1 MLLFPGEQK
10 LAFDSMKV
18 LFAVSELAGI
28 VKTGGLAD
36 VAGAL
41 GPVMRE
47 LGHDV
52 RVVIPAYQQA
62 LAKLTTK
69 VVGVGEVKINGQQS
83 LGFAVHETRFEGVPV
98 YLIEHNNYFDRPG
111 LYTHDGEGFGD
122 NAERFAFFSRAALE
136 VCQITGFQPD
146 VIHCHDWQ
154 TALLPY
160 YLKVHESL
168 NPFFLNT
175 RTVLTIHN
183 GAYQEHTNPAL
194 LDALGIDWR
203 YFNPGCFED
212 YGQINI
218 LKGGIAFA
226 DQITTVSPQYAR
238 ELLSDIGSHG
248 LMHSFRAREKDFTGI
263 LNGCDYRHWDPETDS
278 LLPANYSRHD
288 LTGKRRCKEALQD
301 RMHLPVNR
309 EKPLFGLVS
318 RLANQKGFDYLIPAL
333 WRFLEQDVQVVLL
346 GSGDKHYAGELQRL
360 ADAFPDK
367 CRFFNGYSDELAH
380 WIEAGSDFFLMPSLF
395 EPCGL
400 NQIYSMKYGTLPVVR
415 AVGGLMD
422 SVAGYTTSGHEATGF
437 VFQGANADELYDC
450 LIQASRVY
458 ADQKTLHT
466 LISNA
471 MSESFTWDTAAK
483 EYLNVFAAAMR
494 Q

>member
-1 MLLFPGEQK
+1 M
-10 LAFDSMKV
+10 ASDSLKV

-41 GPVMRE
+41 GPVMRG

-62 LAKLTTK
+62 LARLTTK
-69 VVGVGEVKINGQQS
+69 IVSVGEVTMNAHQS
-83 LGFAVHETRFEGVPV
+83 FGFAVHETEFDGIPV
-98 YLIEHNNYFDRPG
+98 YLIEHNNYFDRPE
-111 LYTHDGEGFGD
+111 LYTHEGEGFGD

-136 VCQITGFQPD
+136 VCQLENFQPD

-160 YLKVHESL
+160 YLKVHECL
-168 NPFFLNT
+168 NPFFSNT

-194 LDALGIDWR
+194 MDALGIDWR
-203 YFNPGCFED
+203 YFNSDCFED
-212 YGQINI
+212 YGQINL

-226 DQITTVSPQYAR
+226 DKVTTVSPQYAK
-238 ELLSDIGSHG
+238 ELLSELGSHG
-248 LMHSFRAREKDFTGI
+248 LMQSFRARGKDFSGI
-263 LNGCDYRHWDPETDS
+263 LNGCDYQQWDPAVDALIPAQYS
-278 LLPANYSRHD
+278 LQD
-288 LTGKRRCKEALQD
+288 LSGKAVCKQALQD
-301 RMHLPVNR
+301 RMHLPAVAN
-309 EKPLFGLVS
+309 KPVFGLVS
-318 RLANQKGFDYLIPAL
+318 RLADQKGFDYLIPAL

-346 GSGDKHYAGELQRL
+346 GSGAKHYACELQRL
-360 ADAFPDK
+360 ADNFPDK

-400 NQIYSMKYGTLPVVR
+400 NQIYSMKYGTLPIVR
-415 AVGGLMD
+415 AVGGLID
-422 SVAGYTTSGHEATGF
+422 SVSGYSVATEAATGL
-437 VFQGANADELYDC
+437 VFHGANAEELHDC
-450 LIQASRVY
+450 LVQATAVY
-458 ADQKTLHT
+458 HDKKMLMA

-471 MSESFTWDTAAK
+471 MSESFTWDAAAQ
-483 EYLNVFAAAMR
+483 EYLKVFRAAS
-494 Q
+494 